1 MTLNM
6 NYKIGCWKLLN
17 FIKPLLI
24 TCNKYYIDVVLL
36 CMYLYNLLKNQILMN
51 FIYSL
56 KSFSNQQQYN
66 LPTISQVATII
77 IIGDT

>member
-1 MTLNM
+1 
-6 NYKIGCWKLLN
+6 
-17 FIKPLLI
+17 
-24 TCNKYYIDVVLL
+24 
-36 CMYLYNLLKNQILMN
+36 MN